1 MTAIGVDVAQGGDDM
16 TVVAARHGGWYARLF
31 RKPGKETR
39 EGSDIARM
47 VVGVRHDN
55 CPVIVDVGGSWGA
68 AALGP
73 LECNVLVQGQSF
85 AEIAPSG
92 RKGRAAVQHLA
103 PLAFVS
109 PRIRRGDGNRG

>member
-16 TVVAARHGGWYARLF
+16 TVDAARQGGWYARLF

-55 CPVIVDVGGSWGA
+55 CPVIVDVGGGWGA

-73 LECNVLVQGQSF
+73 P
-85 AEIAPSG
+85 EIAP
-92 RKGRAAVQHLA
+92 
-103 PLAFVS
+103 
-109 PRIRRGDGNRG
+109 PRIHSMPRRPSMAGAMGDEKPRSSQPSTPYR